1 MASSIQIKEPTT
13 QGGKQLTDLPEE
25 VIREILLRLS
35 DYNDLKSS
43 GGAYQV
49 MGSLLDEQHVWKRLC
64 MYHFTRLQVRQAT
77 QKFTSCDGKIDWE
90 QSFNFLRK

>member
-1 MASSIQIKEPTT
+1 MTEGA
-13 QGGKQLTDLPEE
+13 KQLTDLPDE

-35 DYNDLKSS
+35 DFNDLKNS

-49 MGSLLDEQHVWKRLC
+49 MGSLLDQQHIWKQLC

-77 QKFTSCDGKIDWE
+77 GKFASCDGKTDWE
-90 QSFNFLRK
+90 QTFNFLRK

>member
-1 MASSIQIKEPTT
+1 ME
-13 QGGKQLTDLPEE
+13 GGKLLTDLPEE

-49 MGSLLDEQHVWKRLC
+49 IGSLLEDQHVWRQLC
-64 MYHFTRLQVRQAT
+64 LYHFTRLQVRLAT
-77 QKFTSCDGKIDWE
+77 GKFTSCDGVTDWE